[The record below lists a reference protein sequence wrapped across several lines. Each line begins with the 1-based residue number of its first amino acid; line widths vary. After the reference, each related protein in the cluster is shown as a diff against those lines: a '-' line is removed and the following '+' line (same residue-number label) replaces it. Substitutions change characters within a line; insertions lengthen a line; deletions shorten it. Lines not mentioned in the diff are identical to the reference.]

1 MKSLIIN
8 FIAVLY
14 LCSSHAG
21 AWELQHAKSCEGLGL
36 LAEKYTLCFP
46 KRYAVDTVSKDGVFL
61 LWTNT
66 KPIVSFRYSDYK
78 DLLQSDQERGENKYQ
93 TKTSID
99 GETVYVHLLA
109 FTEVE
114 SSTHTWTYVVKEGE
128 LYMQVIGISETE
140 VHELFS
146 EIMRSKVMR

>member
-21 AWELQHAKSCEGLGL
+21 AWELQHAKSCDGLGL
-36 LAEKYTLCFP
+36 RADNYSLCFP
-46 KRYAVDTVSKDGVFL
+46 ERYVVDIVNAHGVRL
-61 LWTNT
+61 AWASTR
-66 KPIVSFRYSDYK
+66 PIVKFKYGSYTN
-78 DLLQSDQERGENKYQ
+78 LLQSDQDGGETKYQ
-93 TKTSID
+93 TKTSVD
-99 GETVYVHLLA
+99 GEIVYVHLSE
-109 FTEVE
+109 FPEVE
-114 SSTHTWTYVVKEGE
+114 TSVHTWTYVVKEGE

-146 EIMRSKVMR
+146 EIMKSKIMR